1 MNVKDKIK
9 YLLNYTNIC
18 DEYIISNP
26 ISLSYF
32 NLYKHNYHYK
42 YTFLYDDAKV
52 DIYLFKGKK
61 EYICTF
67 DLFQNISI
75 ILFIIILK
83 MINMIFFNYKKFILI
98 ININKKSFS
107 FYYF

>member
-42 YTFLYDDAKV
+42 YTFLYDDAKLIF
-52 DIYLFKGKK
+52 IYLKAKK
-61 EYICTF
+61 
-67 DLFQNISI
+67 NISVLSI
-75 ILFIIILK
+75 YFKIYQLYYLLLF
-83 MINMIFFNYKKFILI
+83 
-98 ININKKSFS
+98 
-107 FYYF
+107 